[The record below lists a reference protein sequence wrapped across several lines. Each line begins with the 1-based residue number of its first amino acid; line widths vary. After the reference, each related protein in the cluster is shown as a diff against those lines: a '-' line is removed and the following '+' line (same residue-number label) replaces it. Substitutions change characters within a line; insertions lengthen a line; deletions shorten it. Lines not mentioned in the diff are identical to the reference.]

1 MSVLKRCSSQKVKAA
16 QSSLAAAETRPL
28 KKKLSQDAL
37 RVLSYFHKYPANSH
51 YGRELARTL
60 EISSAT
66 TVRWLLRLEDVGWL
80 RSDFQKG
87 PRQTH
92 RPKRF
97 YRLTSRG
104 FEGSRRLLKDVAEL
118 DTVKEGQTR
127 LLELSFGQ
135 GKARVGERGQRSE
148 RGRAVAVQESLF

>member
-1 MSVLKRCSSQKVKAA
+1 MF
-16 QSSLAAAETRPL
+16 EE
-28 KKKLSQDAL
+28 KKLSQDAL
-37 RVLSYFHKYPANSH
+37 KILSYFHKYPDSSH
-51 YGRELARTL
+51 YGRELTRVL

-66 TVRWLLRLEDVGWL
+66 TVRWLLRLEDAGWL

-97 YRLTSRG
+97 YRLTRRG

-118 DTVKEGQTR
+118 DTVKDAQPR
-127 LLELSFGQ
+127 LLELSFGL
-135 GKARVGERGQRSE
+135 GKARMGERESRSE